1 MGRLAKTALLLV
13 VTVAFISCTDEP
25 QPENENPTEIYPG
38 GNEETGDE
46 GNNDVTTMSGTIK
59 IEANGTMFTATLDDN
74 AAARAFAAMLPLTLD
89 MQDLNGNE
97 KYFYLDAALPASPYN
112 PATIHA
118 GDLMLYGSACVVLFY
133 ETFSSGYSYTRL
145 GRIDDPSGL
154 VAAVGSGN
162 ATVSFF
168 VAED

>member
-1 MGRLAKTALLLV
+1 MERLVKTILLV
-13 VTVAFISCTDEP
+13 IVTAVFLSCTDEP
-25 QPENENPTEIYPG
+25 QQGNENPTEISPDD
-38 GNEETGDE
+38 NEE
-46 GNNDVTTMSGTIK
+46 NNDITTMNETIK
-59 IEANGTMFTATLDDN
+59 IEVNGTTFTATLDDN

-118 GDLMLYGSACVVLFY
+118 GELMLYGSACVVLFY

-154 VAAVGSGN
+154 EAAVGSGN
-162 ATVSFF
+162 VTVSFF
-168 VAED
+168 AAEE

>member
-1 MGRLAKTALLLV
+1 MGRLTKMALLLV

-25 QPENENPTEIYPG
+25 QPENENPTEISPDD
-38 GNEETGDE
+38 NEE
-46 GNNDVTTMSGTIK
+46 NNDITTMNETIK
-59 IEANGTMFTATLDDN
+59 IEVNGTTFTATLDDN

-89 MQDLNGNE
+89 MRDLNGNE
-97 KYFYLDAALPASPYN
+97 KYFYLNVALPTKSYN

-145 GRIDDPSGL
+145 GRIDNPSGL
-154 VAAVGSGN
+154 AAAVGSGN

>member
-1 MGRLAKTALLLV
+1 MALLLV

-25 QPENENPTEIYPG
+25 QPENENPTEISPDD
-38 GNEETGDE
+38 NEE
-46 GNNDVTTMSGTIK
+46 NNDITTMNETIK
-59 IEANGTMFTATLDDN
+59 IEVNGTTFTATLDDN

-89 MQDLNGNE
+89 MRDLNGNE
-97 KYFYLDAALPASPYN
+97 KYFYLNVALPTKSYN

-145 GRIDDPSGL
+145 GRIDNPSGL
-154 VAAVGSGN
+154 AAAVGSGN

>member
-13 VTVAFISCTDEP
+13 VTAVFLSCTDEP
-25 QPENENPTEIYPG
+25 QQGNENPTEISPDD
-38 GNEETGDE
+38 NEE
-46 GNNDVTTMSGTIK
+46 NNDITTMNETIK
-59 IEANGTMFTATLDDN
+59 IEVNGTTFTATLDDN

-89 MQDLNGNE
+89 MRDLNGNE
-97 KYFYLDAALPASPYN
+97 KYFYLNVALPTKSYN

-118 GDLMLYGSACVVLFY
+118 GDLMLYGSSCVVLFY

-145 GRIDDPSGL
+145 GRIDNPSGL
-154 VAAVGSGN
+154 AAAVGSGN